1 MKGDKNML
9 GTGIALKAINGKLK
23 PKFGKSRYVSLAIF
37 GSSILISIV
46 MMVLGIVTLNY
57 EWIIMPSILLLSST
71 YLMCISSIMVR
82 NVQVFIGNDGAIL
95 VLHKNK
101 PVHIDLV
108 WDNQGKLN
116 FRNPNVKHK
125 CVRYADGSNMSS
137 IQKYRIINYFSDVLH
152 SCGLLSDDVRFTIEM

>member
-1 MKGDKNML
+1 ML
-9 GTGIALKAINGKLK
+9 GGLVGANIALKAINGKLK
-23 PKFGKSRYVSLAIF
+23 PKFGKARYVGLTIF
-37 GSSILISIV
+37 GLLMLVSIV
-46 MMVLGIVTLNY
+46 MLVVGIVTLNY
-57 EWIIMPSILLLSST
+57 EWIIMTSILLVSST
-71 YLMCISSIMVR
+71 YLICISSLMVR

-108 WDNQGKLN
+108 RDNQGKLN

-152 SCGLLSDDVRFTIEM
+152 GYGLLSDDVRFTIET